1 MRGVVM
7 DMIVK
12 EYTQYIDTCQNLVS
26 TGISF
31 VQYHSDIDRYLKTER
46 RGPFNPLEYFCKVC
60 RI

>member
-1 MRGVVM
+1 M